1 MSEETT
7 EFILGDAAIDATSE
21 GRRGRRRRKRREHER
36 TLTHCENCGA
46 TLSGPYCAQC
56 GQHAIDYRRSLWR
69 VLIDAADSFLNWDTK
84 FLSTIWIL
92 LTRPWR
98 LTNDFNAGRRASYV
112 HPLRLYLLASIAFF
126 LMIKF
131 VPLKAEG
138 PLELRPE
145 DRAQISATLA
155 KLTGPDSALPSD
167 QQAKIDALRARITEK
182 NGTINAEERAELKQ
196 IINSAVADKM
206 RTAMKREDRA
216 KLKAALARIPKAP
229 PPSPPPAE
237 GEAQPT
243 GPAIAPPVVPAAPP
257 IDVQIGDDSKPKSP
271 FELWLQKRVKD
282 KVGGDGS
289 KTKLFL
295 ETLRNNIPTMM
306 LCCIPLFALVLKI
319 LYVRRGRYYVEHLVY
334 ALHIHSFV
342 YVGVLVITLIGLALG
357 EWSQTARA
365 LVAFILSITML
376 VQVFLSIRRVYPQSW
391 FFSVVKFLVGGFTYL
406 IILVLAVGI
415 TALVTILLPA

>member
-1 MSEETT
+1 M
-7 EFILGDAAIDATSE
+7 
-21 GRRGRRRRKRREHER
+21 
-36 TLTHCENCGA
+36 
-46 TLSGPYCAQC
+46 
-56 GQHAIDYRRSLWR
+56 
-69 VLIDAADSFLNWDTK
+69 
-84 FLSTIWIL
+84 
-92 LTRPWR
+92 
-98 LTNDFNAGRRASYV
+98 
-112 HPLRLYLLASIAFF
+112 
-126 LMIKF
+126 
-131 VPLKAEG
+131 
-138 PLELRPE
+138 
-145 DRAQISATLA
+145 
-155 KLTGPDSALPSD
+155 
-167 QQAKIDALRARITEK
+167 
-182 NGTINAEERAELKQ
+182 
-196 IINSAVADKM
+196 
-206 RTAMKREDRA
+206 
-216 KLKAALARIPKAP
+216 
-229 PPSPPPAE
+229 
-237 GEAQPT
+237 
-243 GPAIAPPVVPAAPP
+243 PAAPP